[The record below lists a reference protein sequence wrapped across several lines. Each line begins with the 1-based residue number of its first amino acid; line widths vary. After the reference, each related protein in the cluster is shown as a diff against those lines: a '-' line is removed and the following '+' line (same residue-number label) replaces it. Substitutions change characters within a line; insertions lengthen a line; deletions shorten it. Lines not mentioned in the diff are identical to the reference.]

1 MLNTI
6 RRDFQVVF
14 ERDPAATNRLEV
26 LLTYAGFHA
35 ILCHRIAHG
44 LRLWQVPVLPKLIAT
59 LARWV
64 TGIEIHPAAKIGHGF
79 FIDHGM
85 GVVIGETS
93 EIGED
98 VTLFQG
104 VTLGGTG
111 KERGKRH
118 PTLGNH
124 VVVGAGAKVLGA
136 ITIGDHVKIGA
147 NSVVLRSV
155 PPHATVVGIPG
166 KIIKALSDEAP
177 EVQMDHINIPDP
189 IADRLEAQER
199 MILDLKKR
207 LDEITGEISRK
218 SGKGAG

>member
-1 MLNTI
+1 MFDTI
-6 RRDFQVVF
+6 RHDFRVVF
-14 ERDPAATNRLEV
+14 ERDPAATGWLEV

-35 ILCHRIAHG
+35 ILSHRIAH
-44 LRLWQVPVLPKLIAT
+44 RLWLWRVPIIPRLIST
-59 LARWV
+59 FARWL
-64 TGIEIHPAAKIGHGF
+64 TGVEIHPGAKIGNGF

-93 EIGED
+93 EIGND

-118 PTLGNH
+118 PTLGDH

-166 KIIKALSDEAP
+166 KIIKAVSDEAP
-177 EVQMDHINIPDP
+177 EVQMDHTNIPDP
-189 IADRLEAQER
+189 IAERLEAQER

-207 LDEITGEISRK
+207 LDEVLGERLQKPKGDSR
-218 SGKGAG
+218 

>member
-1 MLNTI
+1 MFDTI
-6 RRDFQVVF
+6 RRDFNVVF
-14 ERDPAATNRLEV
+14 ERDPAATSRLEV

-35 ILCHRIAHG
+35 IFFHRIAHR
-44 LRLWQVPVLPKLIAT
+44 LRAWRVPVIPRLIAT
-59 LARWV
+59 FARWT
-64 TGIEIHPAAKIGHGF
+64 TGIEIHPAARIGDGF

-93 EIGED
+93 EIGND

-111 KERGKRH
+111 KDRGKRH

-166 KIIKALSDEAP
+166 KIIKAATDEAP
-177 EVQMDHINIPDP
+177 EIQMDHINIPDP
-189 IADRLEAQER
+189 IAERLEAQER
-199 MILDLKKR
+199 MILDLRKR
-207 LDEITGEISRK
+207 LEEIQGSASDRRGDK
-218 SGKGAG
+218 RG